1 MTNLETLRLFCAA
14 GMLFFTIFLMSKPR
28 LPAVLRHFSFASLFL
43 AGFLTTGALL
53 HGNWQGI
60 VVAVWTVL
68 FKVILVPLLILVIT
82 AKTHA
87 SMQVKFFARPAMTY
101 FLIAVVLGIS
111 AFVIK
116 MFPIHL
122 LGDDVTILFI
132 GLSLILL
139 GLVFLVVRH
148 DVFSQIIGF
157 LILEN
162 GITTFS
168 SIAISDIPLWIELG
182 IAFTTIAGA
191 LMMATIGREIQLVYS
206 TGDTDSLRE
215 LKE

>member
-1 MTNLETLRLFCAA
+1 MNLETLQLFSAA

-28 LPAVLRHFSFASLFL
+28 LPAVLRHFSIASLFL
-43 AGFLTTGALL
+43 ALFLTAGALL
-53 HGNWQGI
+53 HGSWQGI
-60 VVAVWTVL
+60 VIAIWTVI
-68 FKVILVPLLILVIT
+68 FKVILVPLLIMQIT
-82 AKTHA
+82 RRTHA
-87 SMQVKFFARPAMTY
+87 SLQVKFFTRPAMTY
-101 FLIAVVLGIS
+101 FLIALVLVVS

-116 MFPIHL
+116 AFPIHL
-122 LGDDVTILFI
+122 VGEQSTVLFVA
-132 GLSLILL
+132 LSMILL
-139 GLVFLVVRH
+139 GLVFLVARH

-162 GITTFS
+162 GITTFG

-191 LMMATIGREIQLVYS
+191 ILMATIGREIQLVYS

-215 LKE
+215 LTE